1 MKAHHK
7 WITAIVGLLLANV
20 IAAVILIV
28 VANTG
33 GSHVL
38 PSYQGYP
45 AEHK

>member
-7 WITAIVGLLLANV
+7 WIAAIVGLLLANV
-20 IAAVILIV
+20 IAAAILIV

-38 PSYQGYP
+38 PSYKGYP
-45 AEHK
+45 VEQK